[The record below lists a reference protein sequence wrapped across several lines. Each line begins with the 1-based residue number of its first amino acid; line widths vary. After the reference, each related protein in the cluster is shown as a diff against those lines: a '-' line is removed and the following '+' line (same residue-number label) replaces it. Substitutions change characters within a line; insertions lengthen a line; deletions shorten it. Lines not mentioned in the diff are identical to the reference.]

1 MTEVYTTPE
10 AAAAAA
16 GEEKL
21 GLFSAAMPGRMRSG
35 VHDLSALPETKT
47 IGASVSSFQMPHR
60 AACGDTETSHERP
73 LWIDEEDVAFFFA
86 AMTWNVELL
95 EVLLSRAENPLLRDG
110 AFAGSYDCQQQ
121 QQQQQK
127 QAACVAEEEN
137 VTTLARAA
145 FPTLEEALLTAS
157 AAMRTT
163 PRSKSRLP
171 GGNHSRRSKRRR
183 IGRGRTTQLT
193 IYSTFLYE
201 ARVEVDDEDEE
212 EDEGEEVAWESEKY
226 KKTGRRKLKFTT
238 QAPYKYGAV
247 GMKKE
252 KNGAYS
258 AEEKEFYT
266 SDVPPRCLE
275 ANNNIPAVAV
285 SETTANTVTVPA
297 GPVLERTIL
306 QREDE
311 EEKEKTQQSPPCP
324 PVTIRD
330 FFRLFFQSFLI
341 VVVAKLRHQ
350 EEPASNNHRP
360 NPLSPLE
367 FRALCFVRRYRAA
380 FKEILR
386 RHVMGSEKEVERR
399 ATQSLL
405 VDAFQCDEARDGN
418 WGAGWKPSYAQVYI
432 SGREPAYQP
441 LLLDFLNI
449 TRVVQCYADPPQ
461 SGVNDFRVIGRSK
474 DMALNK
480 LYCWRRLLLEESDVS
495 PGNVQS
501 VERAGS
507 LFLCCEEQEVAYELL
522 RKSLSPLAWEPYGS
536 FGPYMIYTAKLPCSS
551 RLIAK
556 LVIPAEDTESYDLS
570 QHFQEGVFCF
580 MHGIPFFP
588 FDAARCGPRNV
599 PSHLPRCCSLVHCSA
614 GMHRSSGL
622 AIAYLL
628 WLVALSCGELPVV
641 RDSVDLLVE
650 KNEEG
655 QRRQYQTIASY
666 LSVFLG
672 SRGQRLNTTDTMAAD
687 VTAIP
692 TSLPLSAA
700 AGDVWTD
707 AEGIQ
712 VEKHGNEIDSIVNN
726 TTSILDLCVE
736 HVRRQRSMAVPISAV
751 RELLRRYACC
761 LHLQ

>member
-10 AAAAAA
+10 VAA
-16 GEEKL
+16 GEGRS
-21 GLFSAAMPGRMRSG
+21 GLFSAATPGRMRSG
-35 VHDLSALPETKT
+35 VHDSSALPETKT
-47 IGASVSSFQMPHR
+47 IGASVSSFQEPHG
-60 AACGDTETSHERP
+60 AACGDTDTSHERP
-73 LWIDEEDVAFFFA
+73 LWIEEEDIAFFFA

-95 EVLLSRAENPLLRDG
+95 EVLLSRAENPLLSDVAYG
-110 AFAGSYDCQQQ
+110 GSYDCQQQ
-121 QQQQQK
+121 QQ
-127 QAACVAEEEN
+127 ATRVPEEEN

-157 AAMRTT
+157 AAMRTP
-163 PRSKSRLP
+163 PRGKSRLP

-183 IGRGRTTQLT
+183 IGRGHTTQLT

-201 ARVEVDDEDEE
+201 ARVEVDYEDEV
-212 EDEGEEVAWESEKY
+212 EDEKEEVAWESKKY
-226 KKTGRRKLKFTT
+226 KKSGRGKFHFTT
-238 QAPYKYGAV
+238 QAPYKCGAIK
-247 GMKKE
+247 MKKE
-252 KNGAYS
+252 KYAAYS
-258 AEEKEFYT
+258 TEEEFYQ
-266 SDVPPRCLE
+266 SDVPQRCLE
-275 ANNNIPAVAV
+275 AHDNFHAAAI
-285 SETTANTVTVPA
+285 SETTANNVTVPA
-297 GPVLERTIL
+297 GPVLQGTIL
-306 QREDE
+306 QKEDE
-311 EEKEKTQQSPPCP
+311 KGKEKTQQSPPCP

-341 VVVAKLRHQ
+341 VVVAKLRYQ
-350 EEPASNNHRP
+350 EEPASSNRRS

-367 FRALCFVRRYRAA
+367 SRALCFVRRYRVV

-418 WGAGWKPSYAQVYI
+418 WGAGWKPSYSQVYI
-432 SGREPAYQP
+432 SGREPVYQP

-449 TRVVQCYADPPQ
+449 TRVVQCYANPPQ
-461 SGVNDFRVIGRSK
+461 SDVNDFRGIGGSK

-480 LYCWRRLLLEESDVS
+480 LYCWRRLLLEGSDMS
-495 PGNVQS
+495 QGNLQNVK
-501 VERAGS
+501 RAGS
-507 LFLCCEEQEVAYELL
+507 LFLCGEEQEVAYELL
-522 RKSLSPLAWEPYGS
+522 RKCLSPLAWEPYRT
-536 FGPYMIYTAKLPCSS
+536 FGPYMIYTAELPCSS

-556 LVIPAEDTESYDLS
+556 LVIPAEDQESYDLS

-580 MHGIPFFP
+580 LHGIPFFP
-588 FDAARCGPRNV
+588 FDAARSGPQNV
-599 PSHLPRCCSLVHCSA
+599 PSLLPRCCSLVHCSA

-641 RDSVDLLVE
+641 RDSVDLLVK

-655 QRRQYQTIASY
+655 QGRQYQTIASY

-672 SRGQRLNTTDTMAAD
+672 NRGKRPNTTETMAAD
-687 VTAIP
+687 VTATP
-692 TSLPLSAA
+692 TSLPLPAA

-707 AEGIQ
+707 AEGSH
-712 VEKHGNEIDSIVNN
+712 VEKHGNEIDSVANN
-726 TTSILDLCVE
+726 NTSILELCVE